1 MKIFKYIKLF
11 YNRYFV
17 DTITFLRK
25 RGVTIGKDCSIESR
39 DFGTEPYL
47 VTIGNHVQITSDVK
61 IFTHGGGWVLRQE
74 IPDFDSFGK
83 VVIGNNVYI
92 GNNALIMPG
101 VTIDDNVII
110 GAGSVVTKS
119 VPSGW
124 IVAGNPAKKVG
135 NIENFKEKMI
145 PYNFG
150 TKKQTNKKDSILNSN
165 SDKFIKKTY
174 MNDKK

>member
-1 MKIFKYIKLF
+1 M
-11 YNRYFV
+11 
-17 DTITFLRK
+17 
-25 RGVTIGKDCSIESR
+25 S
-39 DFGTEPYL
+39 
-47 VTIGNHVQITSDVK
+47 
-61 IFTHGGGWVLRQE
+61 QE

-135 NIENFKEKMI
+135 NIEKFKEKMI

-150 TKKQTNKKDSILNSN
+150 TKNQMNKKDSILNRN
-165 SDKFIKKTY
+165 SDKFIKKPY